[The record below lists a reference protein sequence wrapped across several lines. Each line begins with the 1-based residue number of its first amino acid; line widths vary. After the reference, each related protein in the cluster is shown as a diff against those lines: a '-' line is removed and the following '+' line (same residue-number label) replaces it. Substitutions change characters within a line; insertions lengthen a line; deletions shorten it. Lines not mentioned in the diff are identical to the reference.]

1 MKKTLPSL
9 KVKEQTINNM
19 NSAIAEFNKTSLIQ
33 MTLQEFR
40 RLSYEFLSQMILQK
54 KELPVKI
61 LQK

>member
-9 KVKEQTINNM
+9 KVKEQTIDNM
-19 NSAIAEFNKTSLIQ
+19 NSAITEFNKTSLIQ